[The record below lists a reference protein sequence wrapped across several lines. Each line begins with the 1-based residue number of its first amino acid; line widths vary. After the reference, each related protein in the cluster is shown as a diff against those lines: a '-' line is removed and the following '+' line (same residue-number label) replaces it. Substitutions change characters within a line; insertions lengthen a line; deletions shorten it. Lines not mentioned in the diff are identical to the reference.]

1 MARNGA
7 GTYVLPSNGIN
18 PAVAGTPIESADFN
32 ETLPDIATALT
43 ASIAIDGQ
51 TTTTARVPFSQ
62 GVSTGAGTNSATAY
76 SATSDTTSGLYFPA
90 ANQVAL
96 SAGGVAALTA
106 TSTVCTVPIA
116 LTVTGV
122 LSANGGITTTTM
134 TASGAGSVAGAF
146 TASGNAVI
154 AGSGKTLGYFG
165 AAGTTKQT
173 LTGAKAGNAALASVI
188 AALAAY
194 GIVVDSTSA

>member
-51 TTTTARVPFSQ
+51 TTTTARIPFSQ
-62 GVSTGAGTNSATAY
+62 GVSAAGAAAPSAPAFTAV
-76 SATSDTTSGLYFPA
+76 SDTSSGLYFPA
-90 ANQVAL
+90 ANQVGL
-96 SAGGVAALTA
+96 SAGGIAALTS

-122 LSANGGITTTTM
+122 LSANGGITTTTL
-134 TASGAGSVAGAF
+134 TASGAGSVAGLF
-146 TASGNAVI
+146 TASGAAKI
-154 AGSGKTLGYFG
+154 GG
-165 AAGTTKQT
+165 AASAVGFFNASGTTKQT
-173 LTGAKAGNAALASVI
+173 VTGSKAANAALTSLI

-194 GIVVDSTSA
+194 GIITDTTT

>member
-7 GTYVLPSNGIN
+7 GTYSLPANSIN
-18 PAVAGTPIESADFN
+18 PAVAGTVIEAADFN

-96 SAGGVAALTA
+96 SAGGVAALTS

-134 TASGAGSVAGAF
+134 TASGAGSVAGLF
-146 TASGNAVI
+146 TASGAAKI
-154 AGSGKTLGYFG
+154 GG
-165 AAGTTKQT
+165 AASAVGFFNASGTTKQT
-173 LTGAKAGNAALASVI
+173 VTGSKAANAALTSLI

-194 GIVVDSTSA
+194 GIITDTTT